1 MKSNS
6 LTLNQRPSRNLAL
19 AIYITGIT
27 VFMTVYSALLLMQ

>member
-6 LTLNQRPSRNLAL
+6 LTLNQRSYRNLAL

-27 VFMTVYSALLLMQ
+27 VFMTVYTALLLTQ